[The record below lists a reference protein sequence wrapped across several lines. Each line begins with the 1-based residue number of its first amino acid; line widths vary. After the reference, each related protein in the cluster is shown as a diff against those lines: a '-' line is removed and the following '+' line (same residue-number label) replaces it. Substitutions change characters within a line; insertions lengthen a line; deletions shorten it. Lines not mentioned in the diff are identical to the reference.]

1 MATTTSREQRH
12 VRLLIFGDSYVH
24 DPSARSWADITGER
38 LGWRSLNVA
47 VPGSSSR
54 TLPRQ
59 LEHVRRLVRAGSVE
73 LHETTWALV
82 HTGGNDLLRSSAADL
97 YAVLRAAVASALTCT
112 GGGGGGGGAVGGRR
126 TLCDVIAD
134 DVAVLLEG
142 LESLGV
148 HNVMLAGMP
157 LTTSVPAVSQML
169 RSIAGDCSGLGT
181 LVLRRLNAFHLERLR
196 SALRDAQAAGAEQG
210 GRSLCLDE
218 AALIDASLRQVA
230 SRGEACDGYWRD
242 GMHLSQRGHAALA
255 DEVVPVVQHALGLAG
270 RPGAAARASAV
281 GGGGGGGAWTCVS
294 RLLCC
299 SLDDDG
305 APRTK
310 WTALVTSER

>member
-1 MATTTSREQRH
+1 MAAGAAPP

-24 DPSARSWADITGER
+24 DPSVRSWAEHVGDR
-38 LGWRSLNVA
+38 LGWRTLNVA

-73 LHETTWALV
+73 LHASTTWALV
-82 HTGGNDLLRSSAADL
+82 HTGGNDLLRSSAAEL
-97 YAVLRAAVASALTCT
+97 YAVLRAAVASALLCT
-112 GGGGGGGGAVGGRR
+112 GGGGSGGGGAAGGRR
-126 TLCDVIAD
+126 TLCDDIAD
-134 DVAVLLEG
+134 DIAGLLEG

-148 HNVMLAGMP
+148 HNVMLVGMP
-157 LTTSVPAVSQML
+157 LTTSVPAVNQML
-169 RSIAGDCSGLGT
+169 RSIAGDCSGLGA

-196 SALRDAQAAGAEQG
+196 AALRESQAAGAGQ

-218 AALIDASLRQVA
+218 AASIDASLRRLA
-230 SRGEACDGYWRD
+230 LRGEASDDYWRD

-255 DEVVPVVQHALGLAG
+255 DEVVEVVQGALGHAG
-270 RPGAAARASAV
+270 PGGAGS
-281 GGGGGGGAWTCVS
+281 GGGGGAWTCVS

-299 SLDDDG
+299 SLDDGEPRG
-305 APRTK
+305 ATK